1 MLESKSLWQF
11 FSKRLLVLLFAL
23 VLSVFVIEI
32 ASRIALQPDTVP
44 WNAQQDEIDSTLASA
59 IAQHFS
65 KLLEIPT
72 QISESLSRDSSVHK
86 ILTPHGHE
94 RRDFSS
100 IINVFQQA
108 DKDGNLSIELFDSSN
123 KLIAYHN
130 RQIHFQSSN
139 WTDSTTDIRYFLNT
153 QPLYTY
159 LAVKKIIRND
169 RLRILGVIVAAVPF
183 EVSVPLHNRYLQ
195 SKGFRNEVEN
205 LFHVRLE
212 GAATKESGLLH
223 DGRYYPVPLRDP
235 SGQTISVTY
244 FLRSDP
250 ATYYRRI
257 TAIFTSLRSIILL
270 LIIAFVSI
278 PLLRWYLSSL
288 QRLWTRVLFVTIHLW
303 GFRYLLLFTGISSS
317 VLPLQIQDPVLFAS
331 SFGFG
336 IASSIGETCITSIV
350 LLAEVFLLQLIFF
363 SKKNAPRPT
372 SETPRTF
379 AFAGF
384 IFLTFLVYPLI
395 RGYAAIIKSF
405 VFDSSFNFDELA
417 SIFSQPFYWLH
428 LVNAFFI
435 TSVFF
440 LSLLALLRAF
450 LRYIF
455 LCYKNLF
462 ARFTFALICSFGW
475 YFIFYFSTTE
485 FLYPVSLYLIIAISL
500 PFIVFITRHNR
511 FQQLHSASVQIAL
524 FSLVSTVIF
533 YVTLRTF
540 THEKRKDNVQAAA
553 ADYQQPTDHW
563 SSLLITQ
570 TFASI
575 DASRATV
582 IAALRSPIAD
592 NVQQAFHLWA
602 ASPFSHES
610 NNSAICVL
618 DSSNNVTSFF
628 SIGIPPSTVK
638 EFAAIIH
645 RTVRDT
651 ILSLEY
657 GGNSRG
663 RMRKFFVGIKPI
675 IDHTGKRIGTTFIQ
689 LIPLEKLN
697 ATQNQADILRNA
709 SPPENFAPED
719 DFILS
724 RFTND
729 TLVSISDPEMTG
741 SMLLAPPIS
750 QALSTSSRGVWSVLP
765 TPVDSL
771 DTFYL
776 NVFDGYA
783 KEIIAISIPNCE
795 FRFTLYRFV
804 RFGIIFLIGSFL
816 LLLTMR
822 WIHGNQSQTIFHI
835 SFTSKLLAGILF
847 VAAIPIILFWISSRQ
862 SASEIT
868 RTMQTRQI
876 RNALESIEANLTWH
890 IDSAFTEETLK
901 EKITHSVC
909 QEIAESTGDEVNLYI
924 GTQLHATSKPELYST
939 SLWES
944 RLHEEAYVNIL
955 QEKKDFYCGT
965 ERAGDFSYLVG
976 YKPLRD
982 EHGNVFAIISTPTLF
997 EQQAFI
1003 KENVRTTATIFMWS
1017 FIVLILVLVIS
1028 TFLAK
1033 QIAKPIHELIG
1044 GINSITAGDLSQ
1056 RIPLTRKDEFGTLI
1070 SSFNEMTGQLERSQ
1084 RELAA
1089 AERELAWKEMAKLVA
1104 HEIRNPLTP
1113 MKLAAQHLVQAYHDG
1128 AANIGKLIEQVSATI
1143 IEQVESLSRIASEF
1157 SHFARMPKR
1166 NLTILNLATI
1176 LRDTASMFVHYK
1188 NITFEIECENL
1199 PDMYADREE
1208 LQRCFTNIIRNA
1220 VQSMKDN
1227 GRIIIHAFSTMGNI
1241 TITITDNG
1249 SGIDPAILPRIFEP
1263 NFSTKTEGMGLGLA
1277 IVKKIIDDLHGEIEI
1292 TSVPEKGSTV
1302 VITLPLSDAQ
1312 ETM

>member
-11 FSKRLLVLLFAL
+11 FSRRLLVLLCVLA
-23 VLSVFVIEI
+23 LSVLVIEV

-44 WNAQQDEIDSTLASA
+44 WRAQQDEIDSTLASA

-65 KLLEIPT
+65 RLLEIPT
-72 QISESLSRDSSVHK
+72 RISESFSQDSSVHN
-86 ILTPHGHE
+86 IFATPNHE

-100 IINVFQQA
+100 IINVFQRA

-130 RQIHFQSSN
+130 RQIHFQPEES
-139 WTDSTTDIRYFLNT
+139 TDSITDIRYFLNK

-159 LAVKKIIRND
+159 LTVKKIIRKD
-169 RLRILGVIVAAVPF
+169 RQRILGVIVAAVPF
-183 EVSVPLHNRYLQ
+183 EVSIPLHNRYLQ

-212 GAATKESGLLH
+212 GDPTKESGLLH

-235 SGQTISVTY
+235 SGKTIAITY
-244 FLRSDP
+244 FLRSNP
-250 ATYYRRI
+250 ATYYQRI
-257 TAIFTSLRSIILL
+257 AAIFTSLRSIILL
-270 LIIAFVSI
+270 LFFGFVSI

-288 QRLWTRVLFVTIHLW
+288 QTCWTQVLFVTIHLW

-317 VLPLQIQDPVLFAS
+317 LLPLQIQDPVLFAS

-336 IASSIGETCITSIV
+336 IASSIAETCITSLI
-350 LLAEVFLLQLIFF
+350 LLAEAFLLQLIFF
-363 SKKNAPRPT
+363 SKKNTPHPKSEIPRP
-372 SETPRTF
+372 F
-379 AFAGF
+379 AFTGVLF
-384 IFLTFLVYPLI
+384 TTFLLFPLT
-395 RGYAAIIKSF
+395 RTYAAVIKSF

-428 LVNAFFI
+428 LANSFFI
-435 TSVFF
+435 TAVFL
-440 LSLLALLRAF
+440 LSLLGLLRAF
-450 LRYIF
+450 SRYVF
-455 LCYKNLF
+455 LCSNNLF
-462 ARFTFALICSFGW
+462 ARFSFALVFSFGW

-485 FLYPVSLYLIIAISL
+485 FLYPVSLYLFIATGL
-500 PFIVFITRHNR
+500 PFIVFMPRRGMFPHLR
-511 FQQLHSASVQIAL
+511 SASVQIAL
-524 FSLVSTVIF
+524 FSLVSTVVF
-533 YVTLRTF
+533 YATLRTF
-540 THEKRKDNVQAAA
+540 THEKRKENVQAVA

-582 IAALRSPIAD
+582 VAALRSPMAD

-610 NNSAICVL
+610 NNSAICLL
-618 DSSNNVTSFF
+618 DSSSNITSFF
-628 SIGIPPSTVK
+628 SIGIPPSAVK
-638 EFAAIIH
+638 VFSAIIH
-645 RTVRDT
+645 RTLRDT
-651 ILSLEY
+651 ILSMEY
-657 GGNSRG
+657 GGNSRE

-675 IDHTGKRIGTTFIQ
+675 IDPTGKRIGTAFIQ
-689 LIPLEKLN
+689 LIPLEKLH
-697 ATQNQADILRNA
+697 ATQSQTDILRNA
-709 SPPENFAPED
+709 SSPENYAPED

-724 RFTND
+724 RFSND
-729 TLVSISDPEMTG
+729 TLISISDPEMTG
-741 SMLLAPPIS
+741 SMILAPPIS

-765 TPVDSL
+765 TAVDSL
-771 DTFYL
+771 DTFYS

-795 FRFTLYRFV
+795 FRFKLYRFV

-816 LLLTMR
+816 LILTMR
-822 WIHGNQSQTIFHI
+822 WMHGKRSQTIFHI
-835 SFTSKLLAGILF
+835 SFTSKLLSGILF

-876 RNALESIEANLTWH
+876 RNALESIEANLAWH
-890 IDSAFTEETLK
+890 IDSAFTEEALK

-909 QEIAESTGDEVNLYI
+909 QEIAESTGDEVNVYI

-965 ERAGDFSYLVG
+965 ERAGDFAYLVG

-982 EHGNVFAIISTPTLF
+982 EHGNILAIISTPTLF

-1044 GINSITAGDLSQ
+1044 GIKSITAGDLSQ
-1056 RIPLTRKDEFGTLI
+1056 RIPLTRRDEFGTLI

-1089 AERELAWKEMAKLVA
+1089 AERELAWKEMAKQVA

-1143 IEQVESLSRIASEF
+1143 IEQVESLSRIATEF

-1166 NLTILNLATI
+1166 NLTMLNLAPI
-1176 LRDTASMFVHYK
+1176 LRDTTSMFVHHK

-1199 PDMYADREE
+1199 PNMYADREE

-1227 GRIIIHAFSTMGNI
+1227 GRIIIHALSSGGNI
-1241 TITITDNG
+1241 TITISDNG
-1249 SGIDPAILPRIFEP
+1249 SGIDPVILPRIFEP

-1292 TSVPEKGSTV
+1292 SSIPSQGSTV

-1312 ETM
+1312 EKT